1 MKPIEINID
10 IDGTVFT
17 HDYPNIG
24 HDIGAVPVLKALT
37 NNGHKLIIFTMRDG
51 KELQEAVDW
60 FGQNDIPVYGVQSNP
75 TQKRWTKSPK
85 SYAQLMIDD
94 SALGCPLKFDEKL
107 STRLFVDWE
116 KVKEMLIGMKLINEE

>member
-24 HDIGAVPVLKALT
+24 RDIGAVPVLKALT

-116 KVKEMLIGMKLINEE
+116 KVKEMLIGMKLINKD

>member
-1 MKPIEINID
+1 MKTIEINID
-10 IDGTVFT
+10 VDGTVFT

-60 FGQNDIPVYGVQSNP
+60 FAQNDIPVYGVQTNP

-94 SALGCPLKFDEKL
+94 SALGCPLKYDL
-107 STRLFVDWE
+107 AISQRPFVDWDA
-116 KVKEMLIGMKLINEE
+116 VYTILTQMKLI

>member
-1 MKPIEINID
+1 MKTIEINID
-10 IDGTVFT
+10 VDGTVFT

-51 KELQEAVDW
+51 KELQDAVDW
-60 FGQNDIPVYGVQSNP
+60 FAKNDIPVYGVQTNP

-94 SALGCPLKFDEKL
+94 SALGCPLKYDL
-107 STRLFVDWE
+107 AISQRPFVDWDA
-116 KVKEMLIGMKLINEE
+116 VYTILTQMKLI

>member
-1 MKPIEINID
+1 MKSIDINID

-37 NNGHKLIIFTMRDG
+37 NNGHRLIIFTMRDG
-51 KELQEAVDW
+51 KELQDAVDW
-60 FGQNDIPVYGVQSNP
+60 FAKNDIPVYGVQTNP

-94 SALGCPLKFDEKL
+94 SSIGCPLKYDL
-107 STRLFVDWE
+107 AISQRPFVDWDA
-116 KVKEMLIGMKLINEE
+116 VYTILTQMKLI

>member
-1 MKPIEINID
+1 MKSITINCD
-10 IDGTVFT
+10 VDGTVFT

-60 FGQNDIPVYGVQSNP
+60 FAKNEIPVYGVQSNP

-94 SALGCPLKFDEKL
+94 SSIFAPLIFDETISNRPFINWVKVEEEL
-107 STRLFVDWE
+107 KRL
-116 KVKEMLIGMKLINEE
+116 KLI

>member
-1 MKPIEINID
+1 MTPITINID

-17 HDYPNIG
+17 HDYPKIG

-51 KELQEAVDW
+51 KELQDAVDW
-60 FGQNDIPVYGVQSNP
+60 FAQNEIPVYGIQTNP
-75 TQKRWTKSPK
+75 TQKTWTKSPK

-94 SALGCPLKFDEKL
+94 SAIGCPLKYDFAI
-107 STRLFVDWE
+107 SQRPFVDWDA
-116 KVKEMLIGMKLINEE
+116 VYTILTQMKLI